1 MPLTHSPKEPTKTWQ
16 FVAWLRA
23 IVNSIDRQWGWALVG
38 TSLIYFACT
47 FLLAYEKALWNDEL
61 FTFYIS
67 RRPSFHELWSVLLT
81 GAEQLPPIFFLIT
94 RLFSGL
100 FGMSPLVIRLPEIL
114 GFWLMG
120 LSLFWVVRKRS
131 STVYGLL
138 SMIFPLVTGAFYYA
152 YEARPYG
159 LVLGF
164 AGLAFVCWQAAT
176 EGERRQLYLGGLS
189 LSLAGAVSCH
199 YYAVLVFIPFL
210 LGECV
215 RSVSRKRID
224 LAVWVAFLIG
234 LIPLAFYLPLIRA
247 ASSYSS
253 HFWAR
258 PKWPGM
264 IWFYQSLLGSV
275 SPILLGL
282 PILLAICIAVRSNH
296 VLSRRP
302 PGIVIPLHEVA
313 AGIGFTLIPI
323 LAMILAKTITG
334 AFTDRY
340 AMPAVIGVTVLLSW
354 SLSALTDQRGEL
366 GLFLMICIL
375 GLFGVSLRTAHQQL
389 LYDRQSRA
397 GTYEF
402 LQAQSA
408 AGIPIVIAAPHLFFE
423 LSYRTELEGGRR
435 FVYLADRNLALRY
448 TDTDTVELGLI
459 ALKRWAPLD
468 VQDFQQFRTSHT
480 TFLVF
485 GYPAPFAWLIPD
497 LVRNGQ
503 CVTATAE
510 HDQQFL
516 YRVDTQKCH

>member
-1 MPLTHSPKEPTKTWQ
+1 MKTWQ

-23 IVNSIDRQWGWALVG
+23 IVNSIDRRWGWALAG
-38 TSLIYFACT
+38 TSLIYIACT
-47 FLLAYEKALWNDEL
+47 FLLASEKAFWNDEL

-67 RRPSFHELWSVLLT
+67 RQPSFHELWSVLLT
-81 GAEQLPPIFFLIT
+81 GAEQLPPMFFVIT

-138 SMIFPLVTGAFYYA
+138 SMIFPLVTGAFYYSF
-152 YEARPYG
+152 EARPYG

-176 EGERRQLYLGGLS
+176 EREQRKLYLGGLS
-189 LSLAGAVSCH
+189 LSLAGAISCH

-215 RSVSRKRID
+215 RTVSRKRID
-224 LAVWVAFLIG
+224 LAVWVAFLVS
-234 LIPLAFYLPLIRA
+234 LIPLTLCLPLVRA

-258 PKWPGM
+258 PRWPGM
-264 IWFYQSLLGSV
+264 IWFYQSLLGSA
-275 SPILLGL
+275 SPILLGI
-282 PILLAICIAVRSNH
+282 PILLAIYITVRSNH
-296 VLSRRP
+296 VVSRRRP
-302 PGIVIPLHEVA
+302 DVIIPLHEVA
-313 AGIGFTLIPI
+313 AGIGFTLIPV

-340 AMPAVIGVTVLLSW
+340 AMPAVIGVAVLLSW
-354 SLSALTDQRGEL
+354 SLSVLTNRRGEL
-366 GLFLMICIL
+366 GLLLIIL
-375 GLFGVSLRTAHQQL
+375 ALGTFGVSLRTTHQQL
-389 LYDRQSRA
+389 LQDRQSRA
-397 GTYEF
+397 GMYKF
-402 LQAQSA
+402 LQARSA
-408 AGIPIVIAAPHLFFE
+408 AGIPIIIAAPHLFFE
-423 LSYRTELEGGRR
+423 LSYRAELEGGRR

-459 ALKRWAPLD
+459 ALKRWAPLN
-468 VQDFQQFRTSHT
+468 VQDFQQFCSTHT
-480 TFLVF
+480 TFFVF

-497 LVRNGQ
+497 LVRRGQ
-503 CVTATAE
+503 CVTAIAE

-516 YRVDTQKCH
+516 YRVDARGCH